1 MGKSTINS
9 HFPLLFVCS
18 PEGTHIMVN
27 PMKLP
32 PWGSIR
38 HGDAAPRCWRTCGR
52 WSSAWRT
59 APGPNRTVDVAPGY
73 VLAMENDPFIDD
85 VAI

>member
-1 MGKSTINS
+1 
-9 HFPLLFVCS
+9 
-18 PEGTHIMVN
+18 MVN

-32 PWGSIR
+32 LGDRMIR
-38 HGDAAPRCWRTCGR
+38 HGDGAAPRCWRTCGL

-59 APGPNRTVDVAPGY
+59 APGPNRTVDVASGY
-73 VLAMENDPFIDD
+73 LLAMENDPFIDD